1 MAAVE
6 LVKTNTLTRDEWLRA
21 RKKGI
26 GGSDIAAIAGLSPW
40 RSPMA
45 VYLEK
50 IGEIPDQEE
59 TEAMY
64 WGTKLEDIVAKEF
77 TLRTGMKV
85 QRVNAI
91 LQHPENP
98 WMLANI
104 DRRIVGKKAGLE
116 CKTTSAYGKDQWEDD
131 KVPDIYMLQCQWY
144 MAVTGYE
151 SWWIAVLIGGN
162 TFIYKEIKR
171 DEDIIA
177 YITKIG
183 RDFWTLV
190 ENRTPPAIDG
200 SDSSAEVL
208 SILYPAEQAVEKEI
222 VLPDTAQSLIDE
234 YNQAQEMEKVWK
246 EAKEAAANKLKSL
259 LGENTIGRVGNHK
272 VSWKPVTSKRIDTE
286 ALKKYKPLVYEE
298 FCKTTTYRR
307 FTVSEIKEDR

>member
-1 MAAVE
+1 MAALE
-6 LVKTNTLTRDEWLRA
+6 LVKTNTLTRDEWLQA

-59 TEAMY
+59 NEAMY
-64 WGTKLEDIVAKEF
+64 WGTKLEDIVAEEF
-77 TLRTGMKV
+77 ALRTGMKV

-104 DRRIVGKKAGLE
+104 DRRIVGQKAGLE
-116 CKTTSAYGKDQWEDD
+116 CKTTSAYGRDQWEDE
-131 KVPDIYMLQCQWY
+131 KVPDVYMLQCQWY
-144 MAVTGYE
+144 MAVTGYQ

-162 TFIYKEIKR
+162 TFRYKDIQR

-177 YITKIG
+177 YITQIG

-208 SILYPAEQAVEKEI
+208 SVLYPADKAIEEEI
-222 VLPDTAQSLIDE
+222 DLPNDAESFVTEFTHAQNMESHWKSKKDE
-234 YNQAQEMEKVWK
+234 
-246 EAKEAAANKLKSL
+246 AANKLKAL
-259 LGENTIGRVGNHK
+259 LGEKTVGLTFAHK
-272 VSWKPVTSKRIDTE
+272 VCWKPVTSTRVDTD
-286 ALKKYKPLVYEE
+286 ALKKAGLYE
-298 FCKTTTYRR
+298 KYSKSSSTRR
-307 FTVSEIKEDR
+307 FTVKEIKEA

>member
-1 MAAVE
+1 MPALE
-6 LVKTNTLTRDEWLRA
+6 LVKTNTLTRDEWLQA

-64 WGTKLEDIVAKEF
+64 WGTKLEDIVAEEF
-77 TLRTGMKV
+77 ALRTGMKV

-116 CKTTSAYGKDQWEDD
+116 CKTTSTYRKDQWEDE
-131 KVPDIYMLQCQWY
+131 KVPDMYMLQCQWY

-162 TFIYKEIKR
+162 TFIHKEIKR

-208 SILYPAEQAVEKEI
+208 SILYPAEQAVEEEI
-222 VLPDTAQSLIDE
+222 ALPDTAQSLIAE
-234 YNQAQEMEKVWK
+234 YNQAQEMEKTWK

-259 LGENTIGRVGNHK
+259 LGENTIGRVGTHK
-272 VSWKPVTSKRIDTE
+272 VSWKPVTSKWIDTE
-286 ALKKYKPLVYEE
+286 ALKKYKPFVYEE

-307 FTVSEIKEDR
+307 FTVSEIKEAR